1 MEVYTIFTSL
11 SPSIHIYREYAGI
24 KKNSWKS
31 ITTVVKVLEIKV
43 YFLCLKYDR

>member
-11 SPSIHIYREYAGI
+11 SPSIHIYREYDGI
-24 KKNSWKS
+24 KNSWKS

-43 YFLCLKYDR
+43 YFYV